1 MMVYGGIGAQNSGT
15 RTEKD
20 LNNRSQ
26 YILNERDNKHMFS
39 SNRDES
45 TNSKTRSKTKTK
57 SSTI

>member
-1 MMVYGGIGAQNSGT
+1 MVYGGIGAQNFGT

-39 SNRDES
+39 SNRDDS
-45 TNSKTRSKTKTK
+45 TSSKTRSKTNTK